1 MPQHKSAI
9 KRVRQTI
16 KRRNANRMKRSKM
29 RTLFKKVLGST
40 TKAEANAVINEAVS
54 YIDRMAKVGI
64 IHKNNAANKKSRLV
78 RFVNKLA

>member
-16 KRRNANRMKRSKM
+16 RRRNANRMKRSKL
-29 RTLFKKVLGST
+29 RTLFKKVLVSENKT
-40 TKAEANAVINEAVS
+40 DAEPVLREAVS

-64 IHKNNAANKKSRLV
+64 IHKNNAANKKARLTK
-78 RFVNKLA
+78 FVNKLA